1 MSIPLANKVA
11 IVTGASRGIGQAIV
25 EALAANGASVVI
37 NYARNK
43 GFAEDIVHR
52 IQQNGGQA
60 LAVQADV
67 SNIADLD
74 ALFQAT
80 MKQFGHIDILVNNA
94 GVMTTKPLE
103 QITEQDFDRQFAVNV
118 KGTYFACQFAA
129 RYLQEGGRII
139 NFSSSVLGQ
148 MMPTYSL
155 YAGTKGAVEQITRQL
170 AKELSP
176 KKITINAI
184 APGPVNTEL
193 FTADKSATQIETITR
208 MIGFGRL
215 GEPEDIA
222 KTVLLLASEEA
233 GWITGQ
239 VLRANGGYI

>member
-1 MSIPLANKVA
+1 MNPPLANKVTL
-11 IVTGASRGIGQAIV
+11 VTGASRGIGQAIA
-25 EALAANGASVVI
+25 ESQAANGANVVI

-67 SNIADLD
+67 SKIADLE

-80 MKQFGHIDILVNNA
+80 IDHFGRIDILVNNA
-94 GVMTTKPLE
+94 GIMTTKPLE
-103 QITEQDFDRQFAVNV
+103 QVTEQDFDREFAINV
-118 KGTYFACQFAA
+118 KGTYFACQLAA
-129 RYLQEGGRII
+129 KYLQAGGRII

-148 MMPTYSL
+148 MVSTYSL

-170 AKELSP
+170 ARKFSP
-176 KKITINAI
+176 KHITINAV
-184 APGPVNTEL
+184 APGPINTEL
-193 FTADKSATQIETITR
+193 FTADKSEAQIETIKR
-208 MIGFGRL
+208 MIAFGRL

-222 KTVLLLASEEA
+222 RVVLFLASEEA

-239 VLRANGGYI
+239 VLRVNGGFI